1 MKNIILTICTVLAVN
16 FSALAANVGVD
27 TVSAYG
33 GTWSNTDPA
42 NSPFSNW
49 DLSTS
54 GNAGFY
60 IGAPAVGMA
69 NLGNSFA
76 MYGNFTPDDLTV
88 PGDQSLSGYAN
99 AQRTFDDGPLA
110 AGQSFK
116 ISLATAYRDG
126 AKGINL
132 LSDNLTELF
141 NFNVTRDDYNAG
153 GAPLPPSWAYSAS
166 SQWDLTA
173 TQVSSTQL
181 EVTIVRGSEIYTSG
195 LIIGALNG
203 FKLYAGDLGGS
214 EGERNLYAN
223 NLQII
228 PEPSTPLLMGLGLAG
243 LAVLRLRR
251 VRKNG

>member
-1 MKNIILTICTVLAVN
+1 MKNTILTIIAALGLSFAS
-16 FSALAANVGVD
+16 SAATVGVD
-27 TVSAYG
+27 TVSNYG
-33 GTWSNTDPA
+33 TSWANGSDPA
-42 NSPFSNW
+42 SSPFSNW
-49 DLSTS
+49 NLSTS

-69 NLGNSFA
+69 NLGSSFA
-76 MYGNFTPDDLTV
+76 MYGNFTSDDLTV

-132 LSDNLTELF
+132 LSDNLTQLF
-141 NFNVTRDDYNAG
+141 NFNVTSGAYYAG
-153 GAPLPPSWAYSAS
+153 GALLSWAYSAS

-243 LAVLRLRR
+243 LFALRR